1 MVKFKFIL
9 IILLALIIEISFI
22 SSLPIP
28 FIAIKPDL
36 LLIITCY
43 ATLLFGFSTGMLVG
57 VFSGFLSDSF
67 SGGAIGS
74 MTASSAV
81 CVLLIVIVRNHLYK
95 EHLTTKFAVIWI
107 SSYVFAYVSTNIT
120 NIVQGGSRMPL
131 INMEFLA
138 FSFVNLAFS
147 CILIP
152 LLDMFLKG
160 EVDRRA

>member
-1 MVKFKFIL
+1 MVKIKFIL
-9 IILLALIIEISFI
+9 IILIVLIIEVSCV

-28 FIAIKPDL
+28 FIAIKPDF

-43 ATLLFGFSTGMLVG
+43 AALLFGFSTGMLVG

-67 SGGAIGS
+67 SGGVVGS
-74 MTASSAV
+74 MAASSAV
-81 CVLLIVIVRNHLYK
+81 CVLLIVITRNHLYK

-107 SSYVFAYVSTNIT
+107 SSYVFAYISTNIT
-120 NIVQGGSRMPL
+120 NIVHGVSRMPV

-152 LLDMFLKG
+152 LLDMFFKK
-160 EVDRRA
+160 EVDKG